1 MKYYITADIDREPR
15 TTDKLP
21 TPGRVFVGRVKTVVE
36 APEGDYAGAIEK
48 GQSIITGSLKPGQ
61 TALNFGAMPVDAVEE
76 LGDAE
81 IYAGYK
87 TVTLL
92 TYYRVRA
99 GITQRRLADAVG
111 CHIQQIQ
118 RLDNGTAPLEG
129 AGAGLVLRIARALG
143 VTVEDL
149 LDA

>member
-1 MKYYITADIDREPR
+1 MPGTARRAEN
-15 TTDKLP
+15 L
-21 TPGRVFVGRVKTVVE
+21 GRHAA
-36 APEGDYAGAIEK
+36 APSSDGA
-48 GQSIITGSLKPGQ
+48 
-61 TALNFGAMPVDAVEE
+61 AFA
-76 LGDAE
+76 
-81 IYAGYK
+81 
-87 TVTLL
+87 
-92 TYYRVRA
+92 RA
-99 GITQRRLADAVG
+99 GITRRRLADAVG